1 MSVLV
6 SKNIV
11 GQNRSCVFF
20 GVKMVLL
27 VSNNFFGVKIV
38 FWGVLGVKI
47 VFVSVLVSNFV
58 FLLLRH
64 GTSDRGACEKSHIVF
79 NFPFVMCCVLLA
91 KVPFAR
97 CADTISLVISPF
109 TWYMHCLYL

>member
-1 MSVLV
+1 MKGQKTLSVKIVVVYFLV
-6 SKNIV
+6 SKWVCWCQTIFLC
-11 GQNRSCVFF
+11 QNRFF
-20 GVKMVLL
+20 GV
-27 VSNNFFGVKIV
+27 F
-38 FWGVLGVKI
+38 LGVKI

-64 GTSDRGACEKSHIVF
+64 GTSDRGACEKSQIVF

-109 TWYMHCLYL
+109 TWYMHWLYL